1 MLSMPT
7 QELRELSESH
17 TARPANRLWV
27 WSDPAGD
34 PPAVDVRGM
43 VEGLGM
49 LLTAM
54 AMMSSDLWD

>member
-17 TARPANRLWV
+17 AAGAAHHLWL
-27 WSDPAGD
+27 WSESAGD

>member
-7 QELRELSESH
+7 QELHELSETH
-17 TARPANRLWV
+17 TTHPARPLSV
-27 WSDPAGD
+27 WRDPPGET
-34 PPAVDVRGM
+34 PAVDVRGM

-54 AMMSSDLWD
+54 AMMSSDLRD